1 MASSSLIP
9 KTRCMN
15 SYAIESAFSDGSQ
28 VWLRQL
34 LDLKRIELVLTEVPR
49 PEPYSR
55 RRGPTRFA
63 RSVVHVPKH
72 FTYN

>member
-1 MASSSLIP
+1 MASSTLGP
-9 KTRCMN
+9 KAHCLN
-15 SYAIESAFSDGSQ
+15 SYVIESVFSDGFL

-34 LDLKRIELVLTEVPR
+34 LDLKRIELVLIEVPR

-55 RRGPTRFA
+55 RRGPTQFA
-63 RSVVHVPKH
+63 RSVVHAPKH